1 MGQDLANS
9 NNGGRAM
16 NKPTVLLEG
25 DSLLM
30 DSVAALLQS
39 DEGLEVRRFGKASDR
54 LQPQEINPPA
64 IVLFDLDRIEAGLLL
79 KFLTENPGPAL
90 IGLSLAGNKVLLL
103 SRELRTVA
111 THEELQA
118 IIMEQLRKEA

>member
-1 MGQDLANS
+1 
-9 NNGGRAM
+9 M

-30 DSVAALLQS
+30 DSIAALLQS
-39 DEGLEVRRFGKASDR
+39 DGGLDVRRIGKVSDR

-64 IVLFDLDRIEAGLLL
+64 IVFFDLDRIEAGLLL
-79 KFLTENPGPAL
+79 EFLTENPGPAL
-90 IGLSLAGNKVLLL
+90 IGLSLTGNKVLLL

-111 THEELQA
+111 TREELQA
-118 IIMEQLRKEA
+118 IIVEQLRKET

>member
-1 MGQDLANS
+1 MS
-9 NNGGRAM
+9 
-16 NKPTVLLEG
+16 KPTVLLEG

-30 DSVAALLQS
+30 DSIAALLQS
-39 DEGLEVRRFGKASDR
+39 DGGLEVRRIGKTSDR

-79 KFLTENPGPAL
+79 EFLTENPGPAL
-90 IGLSLAGNKVLLL
+90 IGLSLTGNKVLLL

-111 THEELQA
+111 TREELQA
-118 IIMEQLRKEA
+118 IIVEQLRKEK